1 MKGRDNDSVRLT
13 ISFALAVSLFRFLS
27 SAENTTDVL
36 RRQTQELFDAIPSG
50 LATVWDRYLD
60 DRTSY
65 TDEAGAVL
73 SKKEMV
79 AQLKPFPTEITGAIK
94 VTDFRVSLHGS
105 VAITT
110 HLDDE
115 HETYYGHELHCQ
127 YRTTDTWLKSSAG
140 WRLIAT
146 QVLALRTDPP
156 PIQLPDPQIQEYV
169 GRYALAQ
176 SKSYEIRMKD
186 GALEGQET
194 GRAPEALPPKLWMCF
209 SCPASRAYERFSC
222 ATHAGESQALLN
234 GVRLGT

>member
-1 MKGRDNDSVRLT
+1 
-13 ISFALAVSLFRFLS
+13 
-27 SAENTTDVL
+27 
-36 RRQTQELFDAIPSG
+36 
-50 LATVWDRYLD
+50 
-60 DRTSY
+60 
-65 TDEAGAVL
+65 
-73 SKKEMV
+73 MV

-186 GALEGQET
+186 GAL
-194 GRAPEALPPKLWMCF
+194 
-209 SCPASRAYERFSC
+209 
-222 ATHAGESQALLN
+222 AGCGKTLSDSEIRVVSY
-234 GVRLGT
+234 

>member
-27 SAENTTDVL
+27 AAENTTDFL

-127 YRTTDTWLKSSAG
+127 YRIRIQGSRHPRAGGSSQLRCWCYELILDRLTDGSS
-140 WRLIAT
+140 
-146 QVLALRTDPP
+146 D
-156 PIQLPDPQIQEYV
+156 
-169 GRYALAQ
+169 
-176 SKSYEIRMKD
+176 
-186 GALEGQET
+186 
-194 GRAPEALPPKLWMCF
+194 
-209 SCPASRAYERFSC
+209 
-222 ATHAGESQALLN
+222 
-234 GVRLGT
+234 